1 MFDDLGAL
9 FMNSVVAAYDDYVA
23 KRDATKS
30 GRDKHLR
37 AAIELATA
45 LFHFREHLPAQLAKS
60 RKDVET
66 ACPDYRLIA
75 DVANAAKHAQ
85 LTNPTPQ
92 GAPLVTSAN
101 DVQEVIATTLYEDA
115 EGTYSDSQ
123 TFIYVKCTDGTNRN
137 LDAAL
142 TNVLNYWSD
151 ILLQAGIVKYP
162 QVLAP
167 LKPGGCFVARKDAK
181 SPDLEILNT
190 IRFRGTI
197 QVLKFDP
204 AKGYAEPMD
213 LSGASAVMRIYKPT
227 NIIDITAALPGHR
240 EVTIP
245 VQLSDDQAIALH
257 RMKSD
262 TEKQAFMQKVFE
274 SRAEEIFKK
283 VATALQ
289 EKAAQEKPEG

>member
-60 RKDVET
+60 RTDVET

-75 DVANAAKHAQ
+75 DVANATKHAQ
-85 LTNPTPQ
+85 LTKPTPQ
-92 GAPLVTSAN
+92 GPPLVTSAD

-115 EGTYSDSQ
+115 EGTYSNSQ
-123 TFIYVKCTDGTNRN
+123 MFISVKCTDGTNRN

-142 TNVLNYWSD
+142 TNVLNYWSG
-151 ILLQAGIVKYP
+151 ILSQAGIVKYP
-162 QVLAP
+162 HVLAP
-167 LKPGGCFVARKDAK
+167 LKPGGRFVARKDAK

-190 IRFRGTI
+190 ICFRGAI

-213 LSGASAVMRIYKPT
+213 LSGARVEMRIYKPP
-227 NIIDITAALPGHR
+227 NIIDITATIPEHG
-240 EVTIP
+240 EVTVP
-245 VQLSDDQAIALH
+245 VELPDDQAIALH

-262 TEKQAFMQKVFE
+262 TEKQAFIHKVFE
-274 SRAEEIFKK
+274 SRAEEILKK

-289 EKAAQEKPEG
+289 EKPEG